1 MHEFNSTEYLS
12 HLQTEWLGR
21 SIVAFPELDSTN
33 LWLKSAA
40 HDQICDGMVCLA
52 DNQVKGRGQYERG
65 WVSEPCT
72 NLTWSILLQPGSPD
86 RLFLLTLASIHAVA
100 TVVERSFSLEA
111 SIKWPNDL
119 IVQGRKVAGVLA
131 EAVFNGNTLDRF
143 IIGIGLNVNQSQFP
157 ENLPQAASLA
167 QLSGQQIDREHLLA
181 QIMNE
186 CESVIRGWKSKDTNL
201 LSSVNHRL
209 IGYGSKVRVEVDGKP
224 VDESLLLLGVNMS
237 GHLHLLGD
245 DYTVHTY
252 AYEQVR
258 IIAG

>member
-1 MHEFNSTEYLS
+1 MRAFNSTEYLS
-12 HLQTEWLGR
+12 HLKTEWLGR

-33 LWLKSAA
+33 LWLKSAK
-40 HDQICDGMVCLA
+40 HDRICEGMVCLA
-52 DNQVKGRGQYERG
+52 DNQIKGRGQYERG

-72 NLTWSILLQPGSPD
+72 NLTWSILLKPQSPD

-100 TVVERSFSLEA
+100 TVVEQSCSLGA

-131 EAVFNGNTLDRF
+131 ESVFNGNTLDRF
-143 IIGIGLNVNQSQFP
+143 IIGIGLNVNQSHFP
-157 ENLPQAASLA
+157 DSIPNAASLA
-167 QLSGQQIDREHLLA
+167 QLTGREVDREHLLA
-181 QIMNE
+181 RIMNE
-186 CESVIRGWKSKDTNL
+186 SEAVFRGWVNKDPNL

-209 IGYGSKVRVEVDGKP
+209 IGYGSKVRIEVDGRP

-252 AYEQVR
+252 DYQQVR
-258 IIAG
+258 IFAH